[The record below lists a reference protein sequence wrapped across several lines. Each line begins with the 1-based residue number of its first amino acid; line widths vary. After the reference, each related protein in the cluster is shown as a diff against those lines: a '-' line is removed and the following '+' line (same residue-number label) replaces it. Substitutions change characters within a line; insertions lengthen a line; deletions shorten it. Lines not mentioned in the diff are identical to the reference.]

1 MKKTRRPVQS
11 GRRVLFFSAVPA
23 VPAGKKAVSGELF
36 RVRMYL
42 SQRARA
48 IKEMASK
55 RQMDQQQ
62 RKPG

>member
-11 GRRVLFFSAVPA
+11 GRRVLSFSA